1 MIKVKIKI
9 TKKKMNI
16 SEVSRQV
23 LGKYV
28 SLVRKNVVSIT
39 YKSLFEKD
47 RSGNQTE
54 KRMEYM
60 KEKL

>member
-54 KRMEYM
+54 KQMEYM